1 MSLRQQLLARSKV
14 AQLQPL
20 GVQPC
25 NFSENSATGDA
36 TPMQLNPASP
46 YEIRVSSATGSATT
60 VQLGSCIGGQKT
72 PPKVASSCSGVASV
86 ADPDVRVTCISCRSL
101 WPGNRCTNHAAAEL
115 TTRDLAADFTRLRQ
129 HCRGFAPIARPPP
142 PAPHPRPIQT
152 EPDRPKTEQQQSN
165 QPILKDD
172 IMALTVSEGAGN
184 YTPPDQGTYSARL
197 VQLVDLGHQTSVW
210 EGQEKTAHKILL
222 TFEIT
227 DAENRRTDGTAHTI
241 SRRYTASLHPKAGL
255 RKLLESWR
263 GRPFTADE
271 LKSFDLKTLLGV
283 PCLVGIIHET
293 KGDKTFANLSSIMRL
308 PKGFAP
314 GPDTEPLVHFD
325 LNEPDWQVFA
335 QLSSRLQDQIAASPE
350 FAKLTVPTSIKLVP
364 PAAVAPAARAPAT
377 PAPAARAP
385 APAAEQQRGGGG
397 DSGFDD
403 MDDDVPF

>member
-1 MSLRQQLLARSKV
+1 
-14 AQLQPL
+14 
-20 GVQPC
+20 
-25 NFSENSATGDA
+25 
-36 TPMQLNPASP
+36 
-46 YEIRVSSATGSATT
+46 
-60 VQLGSCIGGQKT
+60 
-72 PPKVASSCSGVASV
+72 
-86 ADPDVRVTCISCRSL
+86 VTCIACRSL

-377 PAPAARAP
+377 PAPAA
-385 APAAEQQRGGGG
+385 EQQRGGGG
-397 DSGFDD
+397 ASGFDD